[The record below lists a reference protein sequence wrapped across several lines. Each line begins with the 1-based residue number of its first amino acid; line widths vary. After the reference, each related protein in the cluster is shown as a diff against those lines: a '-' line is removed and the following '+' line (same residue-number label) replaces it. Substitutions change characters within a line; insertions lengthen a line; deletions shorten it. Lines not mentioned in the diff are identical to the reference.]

1 MHEPMSV
8 RIQLRD
14 ATRPAHARVD
24 ALFRHGFSGP
34 AAYAGYLAGMH
45 GFLGAAWHA
54 LPDLG
59 NSLRMLQDDLE
70 AVGLRAP
77 PLPAPHPLASGELLG
92 WRYVIDGS
100 TLGARV
106 LLRQAAAL
114 GHDGLRGATFLAHH
128 ATGDAWD
135 ATCRELEATP
145 DEPARRRE
153 LCDAARSAFDA
164 AYDAFRSALFLHR
177 SALSA

>member
-1 MHEPMSV
+1 MRDTTSV
-8 RIQLRD
+8 RSHLRD

-59 NSLRMLQDDLE
+59 NSLRMLRDDLQ

-77 PLPAPHPLASGELLG
+77 PLPAPHPLAAGELLG

-114 GHDGLRGATFLAHH
+114 GHDGQRGATFLAHH
-128 ATGDAWD
+128 AAGSAWE

-145 DEPARRRE
+145 DEPTRRRE
-153 LCDAARSAFDA
+153 LSDAAGSAFDA
-164 AYDAFRSALFLHR
+164 AYDAFRSALSFHR
-177 SALSA
+177 STLSA